1 VNGPERQTCAVA
13 PGGPLRPWL
22 ELVRAPNLLTAL
34 ADAAAGFLFTHP
46 ALARQDLPWFA
57 LLATASV
64 LLYAGGVVLNDV
76 FDCETDRR
84 ERPQRPL
91 PSGRVSIRAAERL
104 GWSLLAG
111 GLALGW
117 AVAAGTAELR
127 PALVATGLAAM
138 IVAYDRVIKR
148 TPLGPVA
155 MGACR
160 SLNLLLGM
168 STAAGPWGAE
178 HALIAVAIG
187 LYVTGV
193 TWFARTEASSSRQ
206 GQLMVAAVVVL
217 AGIALLEP
225 LPRWTADP
233 VVALL
238 RAEPIRWLLLLATV
252 AGLVGIRLLRAIVD
266 PSPHFVQAA
275 VRHCIFSLI
284 VLDAAI
290 AFVTQGL
297 LPAATVILLL
307 VPATIL
313 ARFAA
318 ST

>member
-1 VNGPERQTCAVA
+1 MTRPERQTCGVA

-34 ADAAAGFLFTHP
+34 ADIAAGFLFTHP
-46 ALARQDLPWFA
+46 ALARQDLPWFV
-57 LLATASV
+57 LLAAASV

-76 FDCETDRR
+76 FDCRTDRR

-91 PSGRVSIRAAERL
+91 PSGRISIRAAARL
-104 GWSLLAG
+104 GWGLLAA

-117 AVAAGTAELR
+117 AVAGGTAALR

-138 IVAYDRVIKR
+138 IVAYDRLIKR
-148 TPLGPVA
+148 TPLGPLA

-178 HALIAVAIG
+178 HGLIAVAIG
-187 LYVTGV
+187 VYVTGV
-193 TWFARTEASSSRQ
+193 TWFARSEAASSRQ
-206 GQLMVAAVVVL
+206 GQLMLAAVVVL

-233 VVALL
+233 VALL
-238 RAEPIRWLLLLATV
+238 RAEPIRWILLLATV
-252 AGLVGIRLLRAIVD
+252 AGLVGIRLCRAIVD
-266 PSPHFVQAA
+266 PSPRFVQAA

-297 LPAATVILLL
+297 LPAALVILLL
-307 VPATIL
+307 VPATFL
-313 ARFAA
+313 ARYAA

>member
-1 VNGPERQTCAVA
+1 MNGPERQTCAVA

-76 FDCETDRR
+76 FDC
-84 ERPQRPL
+84 RPTAESGCSAPCRPAG
-91 PSGRVSIRAAERL
+91 SRRAAERL

-111 GLALGW
+111 GLAGLGRRRRD
-117 AVAAGTAELR
+117 AELR

-138 IVAYDRVIKR
+138 IVAYDRVVKR

-155 MGACR
+155 MGGACR
-160 SLNLLLGM
+160 SPNLLLGDEHRGRAVG
-168 STAAGPWGAE
+168 SAE

-206 GQLMVAAVVVL
+206 G
-217 AGIALLEP
+217 AG
-225 LPRWTADP
+225 
-233 VVALL
+233 
-238 RAEPIRWLLLLATV
+238 
-252 AGLVGIRLLRAIVD
+252 
-266 PSPHFVQAA
+266 S
-275 VRHCIFSLI
+275 
-284 VLDAAI
+284 
-290 AFVTQGL
+290 
-297 LPAATVILLL
+297 
-307 VPATIL
+307 
-313 ARFAA
+313 
-318 ST
+318 